1 MTSCYIGI
9 DTGINGC
16 AVALDEYGEL
26 LGMIALPHI
35 KEVPCYRLDKTRS
48 VLDVLALD
56 KWFQC
61 FTDIERIAVEE
72 SPSYGMGVTS
82 AYTSGYNSGMLQSLC
97 IQWMG
102 EPSSSK
108 LVDVFSRPFDT
119 VAPKTWQRFL
129 FADLIKESGEK
140 WSKERSIRL
149 AQMRHGTLTCFETPK
164 RTADGFADACHIAE
178 WGRKQ

>member
-1 MTSCYIGI
+1 MTSSYIGI

-16 AVALDEYGEL
+16 AVALDAYGEI

-48 VLDVLALD
+48 VLDVQALD
-56 KWFQC
+56 KWFEC
-61 FTDIERIAVEE
+61 FTDIEMIAVEE

-82 AYTSGYNSGMLQSLC
+82 AYTSGYNSGRLQGLC
-97 IQWMG
+97 VQWMG
-102 EPSSSK
+102 NT
-108 LVDVFSRPFDT
+108 DFIT

-129 FADLIKESGEK
+129 FGDLIKESGEK

-149 AQMRHGTLTCFETPK
+149 AQMHHGTLTVFDSPK